1 MVEEILPYVDM
12 VLIMSVNP
20 GFGGQKFIPTS
31 VDKIRRLKAMIEA
44 RNLKTLIEVDGG
56 VNGETAKACREA
68 GADVLVGGSYVFG
81 APDMQEAIQTLR
93 K

>member
-1 MVEEILPYVDM
+1 
-12 VLIMSVNP
+12 
-20 GFGGQKFIPTS
+20 
-31 VDKIRRLKAMIEA
+31 
-44 RNLKTLIEVDGG
+44 VDGG

-68 GADVLVGGSYVFG
+68 GADVLVAGSYVFG